1 MSANAACGTICFP
14 SRICATSSRRR
25 RGYYVAMNRVNG
37 DFAFQETKRVV
48 DEVTVIY
55 LWALNDLYGMKAK
68 RLARAYD
75 GAEVVSKAMAHDSM
89 QVCAKV
95 KEIEDAGLR
104 MRFCGKNAMDMAK
117 EIARL

>member
-1 MSANAACGTICFP
+1 MGFLRKLKKRDDRFA
-14 SRICATSSRRR
+14 
-25 RGYYVAMNRVNG
+25 RVG
-37 DFAFQETKRVV
+37 KSKA
-48 DEVTVIY
+48 
-55 LWALNDLYGMKAK
+55 AK